1 MRGRRLSSTT
11 IASSV
16 SGAATPEIPHSY
28 LPAPFPRQFERY
40 REHQYQFKPSDH
52 SAFNRLPPLEDDD
65 QEFDSERVH
74 SRLHHPSATRYSPA
88 GLPYASSPTE
98 ALQARQRSLL
108 ERNNL
113 AETDDEILHEDE
125 VVRFHRR
132 RTSLPVYPISRGRPG
147 QWDFKTRALPYCH
160 LPVGRVTPL
169 TSDHEHGGPMAA
181 NFVKQKS
188 HSELGAFA
196 NRPSSS
202 TPPDK
207 AGSIAGDTQRQS
219 PQKLEQNDAELEEEE
234 RGEDETEERGG
245 GEDGEG
251 GEESES
257 DEQDEEDGEA
267 VPDVQ
272 GVEWEGDMDNENG
285 AKAVHT
291 DSGRPIPL
299 TTPPPS
305 QSSATTS
312 TSTPNSLSRPKRAL
326 LSKTR
331 APSVPVLPTSLLTPD
346 AALSVLPECLGEFER
361 TLQNA
366 RNYMKE
372 FKALAESGS
381 SDPESEPESLS
392 TQLKAAKLMAQISSA
407 AKLPA
412 LMDYRLVCLHKDS
425 LQTDLGFSLSDGIGE
440 PGVYVKSIH
449 SGGLAEINGELRPFD
464 RIMKVFN
471 NTRKSSVDISI
482 NISPYP
488 IAPII

>member
-1 MRGRRLSSTT
+1 MRARRLSSTT

-16 SGAATPEIPHSY
+16 SGTATPDSPHSY
-28 LPAPFPRQFERY
+28 LPAPSPRQFSRY

-65 QEFDSERVH
+65 QEFDPERVH
-74 SRLHHPSATRYSPA
+74 SHHQYHHPSASRYSSA
-88 GLPYASSPTE
+88 GLPYTHSPTE
-98 ALQARQRSLL
+98 ALRARQRSLL

-181 NFVKQKS
+181 HFVKQKS

-196 NRPSSS
+196 NRPSSG

-207 AGSIAGDTQRQS
+207 AGSIAGDSQRQS
-219 PQKLEQNDAELEEEE
+219 PQKLEQNSAELEEEE
-234 RGEDETEERGG
+234 RGQDETEEREGR
-245 GEDGEG
+245 EAGEG

-257 DEQDEEDGEA
+257 DEQDEEEREDGEE

-299 TTPPPS
+299 TVPPS
-305 QSSATTS
+305 SQPSSATTS
-312 TSTPNSLSRPKRAL
+312 TSTPNSLSRPKRAP

-331 APSVPVLPTSLLTPD
+331 TPSVPVLPTSLLTPD

-392 TQLKAAKLMAQISSA
+392 TQLKAVKLMEQISSA

-412 LMDYRLVCLHKDS
+412 LMEYRLVCLHKDS

-449 SGGLAEINGELRPFD
+449 SGGLAEMNGELQPFD
-464 RIMKVFN
+464 RIMKVC
-471 NTRKSSVDISI
+471 VDHL
-482 NISPYP
+482 
-488 IAPII
+488 

>member
-1 MRGRRLSSTT
+1 
-11 IASSV
+11 
-16 SGAATPEIPHSY
+16 
-28 LPAPFPRQFERY
+28 
-40 REHQYQFKPSDH
+40 
-52 SAFNRLPPLEDDD
+52 
-65 QEFDSERVH
+65 
-74 SRLHHPSATRYSPA
+74 
-88 GLPYASSPTE
+88 
-98 ALQARQRSLL
+98 
-108 ERNNL
+108 
-113 AETDDEILHEDE
+113 
-125 VVRFHRR
+125 
-132 RTSLPVYPISRGRPG
+132 
-147 QWDFKTRALPYCH
+147 
-160 LPVGRVTPL
+160 
-169 TSDHEHGGPMAA
+169 MAA

-219 PQKLEQNDAELEEEE
+219 PQKLEQNGAELEEEE

-245 GEDGEG
+245 REDGEG

-257 DEQDEEDGEA
+257 DEQHEA
-267 VPDVQ
+267 DVQ

-299 TTPPPS
+299 TTPPQS
-305 QSSATTS
+305 SSATTS

-381 SDPESEPESLS
+381 SDPESEPELLS
-392 TQLKAAKLMAQISSA
+392 TQLKAVKLMEQISSA

-464 RIMKVFN
+464 RIMKVCN
-471 NTRKSSVDISI
+471 NTRRSPVDISM
-482 NISPYP
+482 NISSYLPVACCPYHLDQ
-488 IAPII
+488 